1 MTSLPVMLCLSMTP
15 AMVIFILL
23 LIKGLGEGFYS
34 TIGVE
39 SGGGGRGGGG
49 VGERRDSET
58 SNLTTTC
65 VSELQ
70 NPSMQLTV

>member
-1 MTSLPVMLCLSMTP
+1 MLCLSMTP

-39 SGGGGRGGGG
+39 SGGGVG

-58 SNLTTTC
+58 SNLSTTC